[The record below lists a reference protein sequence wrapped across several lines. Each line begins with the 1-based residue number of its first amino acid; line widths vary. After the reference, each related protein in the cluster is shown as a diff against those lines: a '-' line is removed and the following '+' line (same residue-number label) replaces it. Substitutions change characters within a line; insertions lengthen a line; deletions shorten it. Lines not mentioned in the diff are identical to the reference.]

1 MGNIEVLKWLNF
13 FSGFRLFSGIAILY
27 FTHVTGSFALGMSIF
42 SVATI
47 SSALSEL
54 PTGIFSDRI
63 GRRKTVIYGTIFSV
77 LSLVLYAVGIS
88 YWFLFIGAVMEGV
101 STAFFSGN
109 NDALLYDTLAVQ
121 KKEHEYSEHLG
132 KINSTEQSALAIAGV
147 LGGFIAIFS
156 FQLIMWISVIPQII
170 CLVLVFRLHEVKEV
184 KKESTNIYFHLKEAF
199 LNFVRNRNLRLL
211 SIASM
216 LGYAVGEASFQFQAA
231 FYNTLWPIWAIGIAK
246 TFSFIGGSASFY
258 ISGKFI
264 KKYTALR
271 LLLASNIYNRI
282 IGIVSVVFPSFISPI
297 LMTSTSLLY
306 GISSVSKNTLM
317 QKEFKHE
324 QRATMGSLNSFGGSI
339 LFGIFALLLGFAADQ
354 LSPAKALLYSQF
366 LLFPVMGIYFF
377 LFKKDKNLV

>member
-1 MGNIEVLKWLNF
+1 
-13 FSGFRLFSGIAILY
+13 
-27 FTHVTGSFALGMSIF
+27 
-42 SVATI
+42 
-47 SSALSEL
+47 
-54 PTGIFSDRI
+54 
-63 GRRKTVIYGTIFSV
+63 
-77 LSLVLYAVGIS
+77 
-88 YWFLFIGAVMEGV
+88 
-101 STAFFSGN
+101 
-109 NDALLYDTLAVQ
+109 
-121 KKEHEYSEHLG
+121 
-132 KINSTEQSALAIAGV
+132 
-147 LGGFIAIFS
+147 
-156 FQLIMWISVIPQII
+156 MWISVIPQII